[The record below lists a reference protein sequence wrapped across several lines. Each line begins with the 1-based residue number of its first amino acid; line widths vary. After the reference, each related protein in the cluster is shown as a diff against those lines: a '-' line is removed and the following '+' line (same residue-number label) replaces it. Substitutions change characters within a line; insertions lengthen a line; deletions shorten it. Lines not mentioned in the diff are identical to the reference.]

1 VPAYNAARFI
11 TDALDSISAQTHAP
25 FEIIVVD
32 DGSTDETR
40 DVVHRYGRNVRLIE
54 IPHAGYPAARDA
66 ALAAASGEFI
76 AFLDAD
82 DRWVPDKT
90 ARQLALLRSDGSI
103 DLSVGHYLNF
113 WDAEIADEAAAY
125 RTHPLSRPVSG
136 YIVPTLLARR
146 DTMLRFGPFAF
157 GTEPSDT
164 SWFVR
169 AVAAGARVHTLPDV
183 LLHRRLHKSNYS
195 RGADP
200 LTEVF
205 KLISARR
212 RGLA

>member
-1 VPAYNAARFI
+1 
-11 TDALDSISAQTHAP
+11 
-25 FEIIVVD
+25 VV
-32 DGSTDETR
+32 R
-40 DVVHRYGRNVRLIE
+40 RYGAGVRLLE
-54 IPHAGYPAARDA
+54 IAHAGYPAARDA
-66 ALAAASGEFI
+66 AIAAASGEFI

-90 ARQLALLRSDGSI
+90 SRQLALLRSDPSI

-125 RTHPLSRPVSG
+125 REHPLSQPVSG

-146 DTMLRFGPFAF
+146 DTMLRFGPFVSGA
-157 GTEPSDT
+157 EPSDT

-183 LLHRRLHKSNYS
+183 LLHRRLHKHNYS

-200 LTEVF
+200 LKEVF